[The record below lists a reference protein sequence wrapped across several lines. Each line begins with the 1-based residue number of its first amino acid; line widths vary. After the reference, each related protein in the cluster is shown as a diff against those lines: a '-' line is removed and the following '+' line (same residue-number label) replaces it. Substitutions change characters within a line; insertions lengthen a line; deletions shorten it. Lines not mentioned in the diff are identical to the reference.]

1 MPPIKAMPS
10 TQTGEAMPSTP
21 SVEAM
26 RSAQAGPSAIHIME
40 NHDAALAHWRAAGRD
55 RILVHVD
62 PHHDAWFTG
71 DNVPVNAANFVGYA
85 LRERLIREWYW
96 VVPDSSFASA
106 QNRGLLLA
114 AMRKLIGSYPGRGAP
129 IQEVRFA
136 KSGEPRNNAFRTS
149 LLGVPLTVC
158 TLDAI
163 PTVAENVLLDLD
175 VDFMTTPRVNYSR
188 GNDAHPA
195 LPWCWPDEI
204 LDRIA
209 KKNLRWDVATIA
221 LSVEGGFTPLAW
233 KYLGDELSLRIEANP
248 DAAARLHGYEL
259 MRQAAAAGSEGRSQE
274 EALKLCCEATLQL
287 PESAAPL
294 WHRAQFLLD
303 QSLDVTLE
311 EARAPGRAA
320 EARELRAQAIALDP
334 SYRTP
339 YHTEGLWHYA
349 AGRTLVA
356 KHAFLRTLALDPQ
369 DAVSLV
375 GLARLAMRRKQWAEA
390 EKLLRRA
397 IESDANLL
405 DAHRALGK
413 TLAQQRRYREAAA
426 AYEVSLRLALAGH
439 SSLFGSSVISTEPAR
454 WADRRHWR
462 TLWNLAEARER
473 AGDYEQAQAA
483 YRMAAAGGQDGV
495 RMRARLARVA
505 LRRGYWNE
513 AAREILAAAARIP
526 GAIKDALRAAWLLIE
541 RAWHRA
547 VDARRAR

>member
-1 MPPIKAMPS
+1 MAPIKALRS
-10 TQTGEAMPSTP
+10 TQTGEAMPPTQ
-21 SVEAM
+21 SVEPP
-26 RSAQAGPSAIHIME
+26 RSAQPGPSAIHIME
-40 NHDAALAHWRAAGRD
+40 NHDAALAYWRAAGRD

-96 VVPDSSFASA
+96 VVPDDSFSSA
-106 QNRGLLLA
+106 QNRALLLA
-114 AMRKLIGSYPGRGAP
+114 AMRKLIGSYPERGAP
-129 IQEVRFA
+129 IQAVRSA
-136 KSGEPRNNAFRTS
+136 KSEVARNNVLRTS

-163 PTVAENVLLDLD
+163 PSVDENVLLDLD

-195 LPWCWPDEI
+195 LPWCWPGE
-204 LDRIA
+204 LLERIA

-221 LSVEGGFTPLAW
+221 LSVEGGFTPLEW
-233 KYLGDELSLRIEANP
+233 KYLGEELSFRIEANA
-248 DAAARLHGYEL
+248 DAAGRLHGYEL
-259 MRQAAAAGSEGRSQE
+259 MRRAASEGRSQE
-274 EALKLCCEATLQL
+274 EALKLYCEATSRLSD
-287 PESAAPL
+287 SAAPL

-311 EARAPGRAA
+311 EALAPRREA

-334 SYRTP
+334 SYGTP
-339 YHTEGLWHYA
+339 YHTDGLWHYA
-349 AGRTLVA
+349 AGRSLVA
-356 KHAFLRTLALDPQ
+356 QHAFHCALALDPQ

-375 GLARLAMRRKQWAEA
+375 GLARLAMRRKRWAEA

-413 TLAQQRRYREAAA
+413 TLSQQRRYREAAA

-462 TLWNLAEARER
+462 TLWNLAEVRER

-495 RMRARLARVA
+495 RMRARLARIA
-505 LRRGYWNE
+505 LRRGHWSD
-513 AAREILAAAARIP
+513 AMREVRAAAARIP
-526 GAIKDALRAAWLLIE
+526 DATKNALRAAWLPIE
-541 RAWHRA
+541 RACYRA

>member
-26 RSAQAGPSAIHIME
+26 RAAQPGPSAIHIME
-40 NHDAALAHWRAAGRD
+40 NHDAALAYWRAAGRD

-129 IQEVRFA
+129 IQAALSA

-149 LLGVPLTVC
+149 LLGVPLAVC

-163 PTVAENVLLDLD
+163 PTVDENVLLDLD

-188 GNDAHPA
+188 GNDPHPI
-195 LPWCWPDEI
+195 LPWCWPDEL
-204 LDRIA
+204 LDRVA

-233 KYLGDELSLRIEANP
+233 KYLGEELALRVEANP
-248 DAAARLHGYEL
+248 ADAARLHGYEL
-259 MRQAAAAGSEGRSQE
+259 MRRASSQGPSQE
-274 EALKLCCEATLQL
+274 EALNLYCEATSRL
-287 PESAAPL
+287 PDSAAPL
-294 WHRAQFLLD
+294 WHRAHFLLY
-303 QSLDVTLE
+303 QSLDATLE
-311 EARAPGRAA
+311 EELAPGRVA

-334 SYRTP
+334 SYRTA

-349 AGRTLVA
+349 AGRSLVA
-356 KHAFLRTLALDPQ
+356 KHAFLCALALDPQ

-375 GLARLAMRRKQWAEA
+375 GLARLATRRKQWAEA

-413 TLAQQRRYREAAA
+413 TLSQRRRYREAAA

-454 WADRRHWR
+454 WADRRHWH

-495 RMRARLARVA
+495 RLRARLARIA
-505 LRRGYWNE
+505 IRRGHWSE
-513 AAREILAAAARIP
+513 ASREVFAAAARIP
-526 GAIKDALRAAWLLIE
+526 DATKDALRAAWLPIE
-541 RAWHRA
+541 RAWYRA